1 MEKELIIAAK
11 NGNREAFSV
20 LAQIYLRRIYRTA
33 YFFLRNIDDAE
44 DVCQTT
50 FMNAYRHI
58 KTFNESKPPFP
69 YLYRTAKNTCINQLR
84 KKQDSTLA
92 DPEYLRADTE
102 YSPEQIAENNY
113 ATEILHRALD
123 KLPADSRE
131 ILMLKYWNN
140 CSYREIAGVLSIP
153 EGTVMSRI
161 FYARKKLRNKIM
173 QLEGNK

>member
-11 NGNREAFSV
+11 NGNREAFSKLV
-20 LAQIYLRRIYRTA
+20 QIYLRRIYKTA
-33 YFFLRNIDDAE
+33 YFFLRNVDDAE

-58 KTFNESKPPFP
+58 KTFNESKPLFP
-69 YLYRTAKNTCINQLR
+69 YLYRTVKNTCINQLR
-84 KKQDSTLA
+84 KKQSSTLTNPKHLKA
-92 DPEYLRADTE
+92 DPK
-102 YSPEQIAENNY
+102 YSPEQIAENSY
-113 ATEILHRALD
+113 SEELLHRALD
-123 KLPADSRE
+123 KLPPDSRE

-140 CSYREIAGVLSIP
+140 LGYREIAEVLSIP

-161 FYARKKLRNKIM
+161 FYARKKLRNLII